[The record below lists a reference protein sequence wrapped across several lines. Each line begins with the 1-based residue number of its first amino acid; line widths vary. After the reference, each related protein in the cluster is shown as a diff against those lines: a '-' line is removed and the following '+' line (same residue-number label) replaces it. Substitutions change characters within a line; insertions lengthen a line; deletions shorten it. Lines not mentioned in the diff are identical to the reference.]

1 MGRILGRRMR
11 GRSGWLL
18 AARQKRRRAPIKR
31 HHCAPRGA
39 HGVHRVLRVL
49 PGGQDWLLSQNSGT
63 ELSVGPASRSAT
75 EKNLPSFASQS
86 SQRFATKMTEEK
98 KNFRRGA
105 LEGLRAAGCAGGT
118 VPRREI

>member
-1 MGRILGRRMR
+1 MR

-39 HGVHRVLRVL
+39 HGVHRVL

-98 KNFRRGA
+98 KKFQARSARGPAGRR
-105 LEGLRAAGCAGGT
+105 LR
-118 VPRREI
+118 